1 MVKNLY
7 DILMLFLDGFYKA
20 IDFPFRLRNLIIR
33 NVRHISVF
41 SQDKI
46 RSDSQAA
53 FYERVISKFLSKKS
67 KLRRFRRV
75 YDYREILEHL
85 DYEDGKKYLDLIN
98 KTKKYSVNQIN
109 QINQFNL
116 NDIFGSPRKFHYQ
129 NLGYISPTTL
139 RYIYVATDIHSRFKM
154 SQIKRIVEIGAGY
167 GGQISI
173 LDSMDVRRI
182 NEYFVF
188 DLPNVQTLIRQY
200 LSYIRL
206 MKVNYLDLE
215 VFRKTEFDLVISNF
229 AFSELPSELQK
240 KYLEKVL
247 MSSKNGYLLM
257 NSGAHNTTGRSEGK
271 LTIDYLKSRISQIE
285 VHPENPLT
293 GPDNYLIVWRE

>member
-7 DILMLFLDGFYKA
+7 NFLMLFLDSFYKV
-20 IDFPFRLRNLIIR
+20 IDFPLRLRNLTTR
-33 NVRHISVF
+33 NIRHISVF

-46 RSDSQAA
+46 RSDSQVA
-53 FYERVISKFLSKKS
+53 FYERAISKFLSKKS
-67 KLRRFRRV
+67 KLRRFRRA

-98 KTKKYSVNQIN
+98 KTKKYSVDE
-109 QINQFNL
+109 INQFKL
-116 NDIFGSPRKFHYQ
+116 NDIFGSPRKFHYP

-139 RYIYVATDIHSRFKM
+139 RYIHVATDIHSRFKM

-173 LDSMDVRRI
+173 LNSMDVKRI
-182 NEYFVF
+182 NEYFIF

-200 LSYIRL
+200 LSHIRL
-206 MKVNYLDLE
+206 MEVNYLNIE
-215 VFRKTEFDLVISNF
+215 VFRKREFDLVISNY
-229 AFSELPSELQK
+229 AFSELPLELQK

-285 VHPENPLT
+285 VYPENPLT

>member
-1 MVKNLY
+1 MV
-7 DILMLFLDGFYKA
+7 FLDSFYKV
-20 IDFPFRLRNLIIR
+20 IDFPLRLRNLTIR
-33 NVRHISVF
+33 NIRHISVF

-46 RSDSQAA
+46 RSDSQVA
-53 FYERVISKFLSKKS
+53 FYERAISKFLSKKS
-67 KLRRFRRV
+67 KLRRFRRA

-98 KTKKYSVNQIN
+98 KTKTYSVDE
-109 QINQFNL
+109 INQFKL
-116 NDIFGSPRKFHYQ
+116 NDIFGSPRKFHYP

-139 RYIYVATDIHSRFKM
+139 RYIHVATDIHSRFKM

-173 LDSMDVRRI
+173 LNSMDVKKI
-182 NEYFVF
+182 NEYFIF

-200 LSYIRL
+200 LSHVRL
-206 MKVNYLDLE
+206 IKVNYLDLE
-215 VFRKTEFDLVISNF
+215 VFRKREFDLVISNY
-229 AFSELPSELQK
+229 AFSELPLELQK

-257 NSGAHNTTGRSEGK
+257 NSGAHNTTGRSKGK
-271 LTIDYLKSRISQIE
+271 LTIDYLKSVISQIE
-285 VHPENPLT
+285 VYPENPLT